1 MRAMTVGLAEI
12 RQAEERLRGVANRTP
27 VLTSRTLDDRVG
39 GQVFVKAENY
49 QRGGAFKFR
58 GAYNALCRLTSEQRS
73 KGVLTFSSGNHAGGL
88 ALAGKLLGVP
98 ITVVMP
104 GDAPPIKR
112 AATEGYGA
120 EVIEYVRDEQSRE
133 ELGAKLASERGLTV
147 IPPYDHPD
155 IIAGQGTVALE
166 LLEDVP
172 DLDLLLVCVGGGGL
186 LAGCAVAAKSL
197 RREIRVVGVEPA
209 QADDAA
215 RSFRLG
221 QIQTIENPQTIAD
234 GARTPYVGKLN
245 FELIQRYVDDIVTV
259 SEAAILDATKFYW
272 ERMKTVVEPTGALTL
287 AALLSGKVDAKG
299 LRVGIVVSGGNADI
313 QDLAARWAKSGEHAE
328 AL

>member
-1 MRAMTVGLAEI
+1 MASKVGIQDIRAA
-12 RQAEERLRGVANRTP
+12 AERLKGVANRTP
-27 VLTSRTLDDRVG
+27 VLTSRTLNERVG
-39 GQVFVKAENY
+39 GEVFVKAENF

-58 GAYNALCRLTSEQRS
+58 GAYNALSQLSAEERRR
-73 KGVLTFSSGNHAGGL
+73 GVLTFSSGNHAGGL

-104 GDAPPIKR
+104 DDAPPIKR

-120 EVIEYVRDEQSRE
+120 EVIGYVRDEQSRE
-133 ELGAKLASERGLTV
+133 ELGEKLASERGLTI
-147 IPPYDHPD
+147 IPPYDHEQ

-166 LLEDVP
+166 FLDEFP

-197 RREIRVVGVEPA
+197 RPEIQVIGVEPA

-215 RSFRLG
+215 RSFKTG

-234 GARTPYVGKLN
+234 GARTPYIGKLN
-245 FELIQRYVDDIVTV
+245 FDLIQKYVDDIVTV
-259 SEAAILDATKFYW
+259 EDDATLRATKFFW

-287 AALLSGKVDAKG
+287 AALMSGVVVATGK
-299 LRVGIVVSGGNADI
+299 RVGLVVSGGNADI
-313 QDLAARWAKSGEHAE
+313 QDLANRWR
-328 AL
+328 

>member
-1 MRAMTVGLAEI
+1 MASKVGIQDIRAA
-12 RQAEERLRGVANRTP
+12 AERLKGVANRTP
-27 VLTSRTLDDRVG
+27 VLTSRTLNERVG
-39 GQVFVKAENY
+39 GEVFVKAENF

-58 GAYNALCRLTSEQRS
+58 GAYNALSQLSAEERRR
-73 KGVLTFSSGNHAGGL
+73 GVLTFSSGNHAGGL

-104 GDAPPIKR
+104 DDAPPIKR

-120 EVIEYVRDEQSRE
+120 EVIGYVRDEQSRE
-133 ELGAKLASERGLTV
+133 ELGEKLASERGLTI
-147 IPPYDHPD
+147 IPPYDHEQ

-166 LLEDVP
+166 FLDEFP

-197 RREIRVVGVEPA
+197 RPEIQVIGVEPA

-215 RSFRLG
+215 RSFKTG

-234 GARTPYVGKLN
+234 GARTPYIGKLN
-245 FELIQRYVDDIVTV
+245 FDLIQKYVDDIVTV
-259 SEAAILDATKFYW
+259 EDEATLRATKFFW

-287 AALLSGKVDAKG
+287 AALMSGVVVATGK
-299 LRVGIVVSGGNADI
+299 RVGLVVSGGNADI
-313 QDLAARWAKSGEHAE
+313 QDLANRWR
-328 AL
+328 